1 MMRKR
6 SWVLIALFGSIIL
19 ASPAIAIEEKA
30 INNPWKKFHVS
41 LGASFLDV
49 SSNVRIGAKGVG
61 VGINPEE
68 LFNMDSTTAVFR
80 SDGYWR
86 FTKNRKHRLDFT
98 YFSYRREGN
107 TVLGRDL
114 EIGGIN
120 LPLGTEV
127 TSSLKLDVFKVGY
140 SYSFFQ
146 DDRIDLAIG
155 TGLYILPIKYDFR
168 ASGFA
173 NQNQSESI
181 TAPLPLLG
189 FRADFALTPKWFLRS
204 NIDLFYLKISDYS
217 GRLFNGRLGV
227 EYTPFK
233 HVGFGLSA
241 ESLSI
246 SVESEKSTDV
256 PGVDFNGLFDIE
268 QIGIFAYVSFF
279 Y

>member
-1 MMRKR
+1 MVFKR
-6 SWVLIALFGSIIL
+6 LVLLLVLLCTIIL
-19 ASPAIAIEEKA
+19 TAPALADEDQTPIK
-30 INNPWKKFHVS
+30 PWKQFHVS

-80 SDGYWR
+80 TDGYWR
-86 FTKNRKHRLDFT
+86 FTKSRKHRLDFT

-107 TVLGRDL
+107 TVLGQNL
-114 EIGGIN
+114 EIGDIN

-127 TSSLKLDVFKVGY
+127 TSSLKLDVYKVGY

-155 TGLYILPIKYDFR
+155 TGLYILPIKYDFK

-173 NQNQSESI
+173 NQSQSESI

-189 FRADFALTPKWFLRS
+189 FRADFALTPRWYLRG
-204 NIDLFYLKISDYS
+204 NFDLFYLEISDYK

-246 SVESEKSTDV
+246 RVESEKSTDV

-268 QIGIFAYVSFF
+268 QIGIFGYVSFF